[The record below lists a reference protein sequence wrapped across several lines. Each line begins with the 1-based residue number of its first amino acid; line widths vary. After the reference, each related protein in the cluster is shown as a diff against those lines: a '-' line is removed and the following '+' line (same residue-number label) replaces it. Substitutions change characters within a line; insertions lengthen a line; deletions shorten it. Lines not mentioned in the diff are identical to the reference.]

1 MPGEGHI
8 ADMNTRMK
16 NNRELKE
23 QRKERQKKLNELFRK
38 EHHYSGETSIADV
51 KIPEENLQTIKSGIK
66 TKLTLESQSV
76 FRNTL
81 LISILVVAAI
91 VAIVYWGFVK

>member
-8 ADMNTRMK
+8 ADMITRMK

-23 QRKERQKKLNELFRK
+23 QRKEHQKKLNELFLR
-38 EHHYSGETSIADV
+38 EHHHSGDSPIADV
-51 KIPEENLQTIKSGIK
+51 KISEENLQKIKSGIK
-66 TKLTLESQSV
+66 AKLNLESQSV

-81 LISILVVAAI
+81 LISILVIAAI
-91 VAIVYWGFVK
+91 VAIVYWGFVE